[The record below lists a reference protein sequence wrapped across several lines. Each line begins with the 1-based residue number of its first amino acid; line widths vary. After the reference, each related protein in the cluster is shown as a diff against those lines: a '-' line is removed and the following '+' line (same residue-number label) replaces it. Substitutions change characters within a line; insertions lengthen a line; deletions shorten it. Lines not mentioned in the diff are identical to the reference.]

1 MQHIE
6 AAGVRGIAQSLTQ
19 RTTRIAMK
27 STPSS
32 STRTTLKHVS
42 LTAAACFAIVAIAG
56 WTRSEDPKPAA
67 TTKPAEQEKGTTMKL
82 GTFSIS
88 LAVKNLP
95 ASRAFYEKLG
105 FKSFGG
111 DGKKWLM
118 LQNETT
124 TIGLFEGMFDK
135 NILTFNPGWDH
146 KAQTLPQFDDVR
158 EIQKQLK
165 AGGIIPVKPADENGT
180 GPDSFVIV
188 DPDGNQI
195 LFDQHVPKGGK

>member
-1 MQHIE
+1 MYSADCQC
-6 AAGVRGIAQSLTQ
+6 
-19 RTTRIAMK
+19 
-27 STPSS
+27 
-32 STRTTLKHVS
+32 TRTALKH
-42 LTAAACFAIVAIAG
+42 LTLSVAACAAIATTAG
-56 WTRSEDPKPAA
+56 WARSEDPKPSSSPVN
-67 TTKPAEQEKGTTMKL
+67 KPAEQASGASMKL
-82 GTFSIS
+82 GSFSIS

-111 DGKKWLM
+111 DGKKWLI

-135 NILTFNPGWDH
+135 NLLTFNPGWDH

-195 LFDQHVPKGGK
+195 LFDQHVPRAAK

>member
-1 MQHIE
+1 MQLPI
-6 AAGVRGIAQSLTQ
+6 
-19 RTTRIAMK
+19 
-27 STPSS
+27 SS
-32 STRTTLKHVS
+32 ATRTALKHVS
-42 LTAAACFAIVAIAG
+42 LTAATCVAIFALAG
-56 WTRSEDPKPAA
+56 WARDEDPKPTAA
-67 TTKPAEQEKGTTMKL
+67 PAAKPAESPKGATMKL

-111 DGKKWLM
+111 DGKKWLI

-135 NILTFNPGWDH
+135 NLLTFNPGWDH

-158 EIQKQLK
+158 DIQKQLR
-165 AGGIIPVKPADENGT
+165 AGGIVPVKPADENGT

-195 LFDQHVPKGGK
+195 LFDQHVPKGAK

>member
-1 MQHIE
+1 MHVAI
-6 AAGVRGIAQSLTQ
+6 SKNTQ
-19 RTTRIAMK
+19 A
-27 STPSS
+27 
-32 STRTTLKHVS
+32 TLKHVS
-42 LTAAACFAIVAIAG
+42 WTAAVCAAVFALAG
-56 WTRSEDPKPAA
+56 WTRSDEPKPAKA
-67 TTKPAEQEKGTTMKL
+67 PDAVPAAQANDITPKL
-82 GTFSIS
+82 GAFSVS
-88 LAVKNLP
+88 LAVKDLP

-111 DGKKWLM
+111 DGKKWLI

-135 NILTFNPGWDH
+135 NLLTFNPGWDH
-146 KAQTLPQFDDVR
+146 KARTLPQFDDVR
-158 EIQKQLK
+158 DIQKRLK
-165 AGGIIPVKPADENGT
+165 AGGIVPVKPADENGT